1 MTLRL
6 ESGDDTVKS
15 DYFEDAV
22 LLAAGRE
29 PYALIEAA
37 VTAAA
42 ALSGGARPLRDKQL
56 PPNLDV
62 FGWCSWDRWAGWL
75 AWSLHFQRRASQ

>member
-1 MTLRL
+1 MQLRI
-6 ESGDDTVKS
+6 ESGDDAVMA
-15 DYFEDAV
+15 DYFDDA
-22 LLAAGRE
+22 LLMAAGRE
-29 PYALIEAA
+29 PFALVEAA

-62 FGWCSWDRWAGWL
+62 FGWCSWD
-75 AWSLHFQRRASQ
+75 